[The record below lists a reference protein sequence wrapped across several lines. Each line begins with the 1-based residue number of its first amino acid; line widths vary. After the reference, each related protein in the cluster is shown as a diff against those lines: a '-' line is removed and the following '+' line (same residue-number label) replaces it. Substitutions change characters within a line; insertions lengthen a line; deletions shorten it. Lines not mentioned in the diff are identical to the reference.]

1 MIAPA
6 KLLRRTTPL
15 TVEHAIRLFAVWLVV
30 RVVVRRGWSLRAFA
44 RHRHLLRLRYPPH
57 TSHVRFHLDDRVLL
71 LGGLLFSH
79 VVGSRTSEF
88 YFTFFSISSSFPN
101 ILACPAA
108 RVLTCSIPL
117 ECTMYA
123 VISPIMIA
131 TSCRCMPVII
141 SQLLLRKGHRRR
153 Q

>member
-6 KLLRRTTPL
+6 KLLRRTTTP

-57 TSHVRFHLDDRVLL
+57 PSHVCFHLDDRVLL
-71 LGGLLFSH
+71 LGGH

-88 YFTFFSISSSFPN
+88 YTFFSISSSFPN